1 MPGSAS
7 VFQLEGYMRTTIVLD
22 DVLVQKAMRATGL
35 KTKRAVV
42 EAGLRLLVQLKAQSG
57 LRRLRGKIVWQGDLD
72 QLRASRLT
80 DR

>member
-1 MPGSAS
+1 
-7 VFQLEGYMRTTIVLD
+7 MRTTIVLD